1 MVAPRTQLSVR
12 ETGLDGTAVVLTAV
26 GELDIGTSEQLRD
39 AAARYVG
46 PGARVTLDL
55 SGVTF
60 CDSTG
65 LAALV
70 GIYKRLAAVDGS
82 LLLRNPVPRAR
93 NLLTVT
99 GLNRVLTIED
109 AGGEAVTDS

>member
-1 MVAPRTQLSVR
+1 VVAPRTQLSVR
-12 ETGLDGTAVVLTAV
+12 ETAVDGSSVVLSAV
-26 GELDIGTSEQLRD
+26 GELDIGTSEQLRA
-39 AAARYVG
+39 AAARYVM

-70 GIYKRLAAVDGS
+70 GIYKRLVAVGGT
-82 LLLRNPVPRAR
+82 LLLRDPVPRVR

-99 GLNRVLTIED
+99 GLNRVLTIE
-109 AGGEAVTDS
+109 EAVDG